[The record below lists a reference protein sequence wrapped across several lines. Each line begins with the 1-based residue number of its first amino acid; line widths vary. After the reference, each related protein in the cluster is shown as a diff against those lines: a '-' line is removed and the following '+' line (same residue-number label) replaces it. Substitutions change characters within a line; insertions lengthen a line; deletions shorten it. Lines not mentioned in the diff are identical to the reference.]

1 MRRLTTDRKLKLITE
16 SAEAKKA
23 DNLQVLDLRE
33 RTLIADYFVVCSG
46 GSNLHIKAIVDG
58 ILDALADHGMKH
70 PRVEGYAESR
80 WVLIDAGDVVAHI
93 FARDERE
100 FYDLES
106 IWRGVEA
113 ALKEKSVIPSPCE
126 GEGWGEGGS

>member
-1 MRRLTTDRKLKLITE
+1 MKRLTTQERLCIIVEAAE
-16 SAEAKKA
+16 SKKA
-23 DNLQVLDLRE
+23 ENVQVLDLEE

-46 GSNLHIKAIVDG
+46 GSTLQIKAIVDG
-58 ILDALADHGMKH
+58 ILDVLADNGMKH

-80 WVLIDAGDVVAHI
+80 WVLVDAGDVVVHV

-106 IWRGVEA
+106 IWRGLEPALEA
-113 ALKEKSVIPSPCE
+113 ERSKSAQEANEPS
-126 GEGWGEGGS
+126 